1 MLKNKIRKLQ
11 KCKSKSK
18 FVCLS
23 PSSLAQMDPPTVSA
37 VRGEGG
43 VAPVPILTPPSTLE
57 QNGDLD
63 SADQIA
69 PSWTPSTGEG
79 RKTETAAA
87 PPELRL

>member
-1 MLKNKIRKLQ
+1 
-11 KCKSKSK
+11 
-18 FVCLS
+18 
-23 PSSLAQMDPPTVSA
+23 MDPPTVSA

-43 VAPVPILTPPSTLE
+43 VAPVPILTPPSFRE